1 MLRDF
6 LKNHL
11 AEWVE
16 VSSILVG
23 MLVGAIALG
32 SIALYRIDE
41 MHATIQGIAKDVKG
55 LPLLEHDLSSIK
67 SDIIK
72 LESRIYAIEI
82 ENARTHV
89 REHVHDSYDA
99 NTK

>member
-23 MLVGAIALG
+23 VLVGTIALG

-41 MHATIQGIAKDVKG
+41 MHVTIQGIAKDVKG
-55 LPLLEHDLSSIK
+55 LPLLEHDLSSLK
-67 SDIIK
+67 SHIIK
-72 LESRIYAIEI
+72 LESRIHAVEI
-82 ENARTHV
+82 DNARAHV
-89 REHVHDSYDA
+89 VHDIYDT